1 MLRLQQLGDLTRK
14 EKEVNRLE
22 GLLLMLKL
30 LNNQNKYARFT

>member
-1 MLRLQQLGDLTRK
+1 MQQLSDLTTEK
-14 EKEVNRLE
+14 KEVDRLE